1 VKRTHTFVAYVE
13 DLPGVLNRVSSLFR
27 RRGFNIASLTVGRTD
42 EPGVS
47 RMTVMLEADDD
58 TARRL
63 EANLYKLV
71 NVLLV
76 QDLTHE
82 AAVERDLMLVKVRTE
97 SGQRAQVMQ
106 LCEVFRARVV
116 DVAPATLMIEATGA
130 GEKLDGF
137 LEVLRP
143 FGIVE
148 MVRTGGI
155 AMTRGETEEFLTKR
169 SGDQEVRADQK
180 SLIS

>member
-1 VKRTHTFVAYVE
+1 MKRMHTFVAYVE

-42 EPGVS
+42 RQGVS
-47 RMTVMLEADDD
+47 RMTIMLEADDD

-71 NVLLV
+71 NMLLV

-82 AAVERDLMLVKVRTE
+82 AAVARDLMLVKVRADLTN
-97 SGQRAQVMQ
+97 RAQVMQ
-106 LCEVFRARVV
+106 LVEVFRARVV
-116 DVAPATLMIEATGA
+116 DVAPTTLMIEATGA
-130 GEKLDGF
+130 GEKLEGF

-155 AMTRGETEEFLTKR
+155 AMTRGAESALDKLVDEPVESPKLAV
-169 SGDQEVRADQK
+169 S
-180 SLIS
+180 

>member
-1 VKRTHTFVAYVE
+1 
-13 DLPGVLNRVSSLFR
+13 VLNRVSSLFR
-27 RRGFNIASLTVGRTD
+27 RRAFNIASLTVGRTA

-82 AAVERDLMLVKVRTE
+82 PAVERDLMLVKVRAE
-97 SGQRAQVMQ
+97 SQQRAQVLQ

-116 DVAPATLMIEATGA
+116 DVTAATLMIEATGA
-130 GEKLDGF
+130 GDKLDGF

-155 AMTRGETEEFLTKR
+155 AMTRGEAELITGSVE
-169 SGDQEVRADQK
+169 GPEVRVRA
-180 SLIS
+180 S

>member
-1 VKRTHTFVAYVE
+1 MHTFVAYVE

-42 EPGVS
+42 REGVS
-47 RMTVMLEADDD
+47 RMTIMLEADDD
-58 TARRL
+58 TARRV

-71 NVLLV
+71 NMLLV

-82 AAVERDLMLVKVRTE
+82 AAVTRDLMLVKVRADVVT
-97 SGQRAQVMQ
+97 RPQVMQ

-116 DVAPATLMIEATGA
+116 DVGTSTLMIEATGTA
-130 GEKLDGF
+130 DKLEG
-137 LEVLRP
+137 LIEVLAP

-155 AMTRGETEEFLTKR
+155 AMTRGAESALEKLNTNP
-169 SGDQEVRADQK
+169 EVLSAA
-180 SLIS
+180 S

>member
-1 VKRTHTFVAYVE
+1 MKRMHTFVAYVE

-27 RRGFNIASLTVGRTD
+27 RRAFNIASLTVGRTD
-42 EPGVS
+42 KEGVS
-47 RMTVMLEADDD
+47 RMTVMLEADED

-76 QDLTHE
+76 QDLTHA
-82 AAVERDLMLVKVRTE
+82 AAVERDLMLVKVRAE
-97 SGQRAQVMQ
+97 PNRRAEIMQ
-106 LCEVFRARVV
+106 LCDVFRARVV
-116 DVAPATLMIEATGA
+116 DVASATLMIEATGA
-130 GEKLDGF
+130 GDKLEGF

-148 MVRTGGI
+148 MMRTGRI
-155 AMTRGETEEFLTKR
+155 TMTRGSRKPRWR
-169 SGDQEVRADQK
+169 S
-180 SLIS
+180 

>member
-1 VKRTHTFVAYVE
+1 MHTFVAYVE

-42 EPGVS
+42 RDGVS
-47 RMTVMLEADDD
+47 RMTIMLEADDD

-63 EANLYKLV
+63 EAHLYKLV
-71 NVLLV
+71 NMLLV

-82 AAVERDLMLVKVRTE
+82 AAVARDLMLVKVRADLTT
-97 SGQRAQVMQ
+97 RTQVMQ

-116 DVAPATLMIEATGA
+116 DVGNATLMLEATGTSD
-130 GEKLDGF
+130 KLQGF
-137 LEVLRP
+137 LEVLAP

-155 AMTRGETEEFLTKR
+155 AMTRGSDSALDKLNDKPDTVL
-169 SGDQEVRADQK
+169 SAA
-180 SLIS
+180 S